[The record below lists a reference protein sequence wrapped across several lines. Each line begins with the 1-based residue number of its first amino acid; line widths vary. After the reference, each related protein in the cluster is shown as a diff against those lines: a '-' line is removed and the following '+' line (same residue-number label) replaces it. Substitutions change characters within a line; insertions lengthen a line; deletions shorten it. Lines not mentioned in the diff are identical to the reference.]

1 MTIGF
6 KTHKIS
12 LKADWT
18 LANKMTL
25 HLTYKVPHKAKN
37 FFLKL
42 CAKLF
47 NTRLLGVHLQFL
59 TVALSVCEHLL
70 FVQYKTKTKKFANFI
85 IFCRA
90 FSNFY
95 KNKKLLN
102 TNLKILIFINLPWG
116 HLRSHNKQTP
126 KLNLNIEVN

>member
-1 MTIGF
+1 MQTMTIGF

-70 FVQYKTKTKKFANFI
+70 FVQYKTKTKKFANILNI

-116 HLRSHNKQTP
+116 T
-126 KLNLNIEVN
+126 

>member
-1 MTIGF
+1 MQTMTIGF

-12 LKADWT
+12 LKTGWT
-18 LANKMTL
+18 NKMTL

-59 TVALSVCEHLL
+59 TVALSVSEHLR
-70 FVQYKTKTKKFANFI
+70 FVQYKTKTKK
-85 IFCRA
+85 
-90 FSNFY
+90 
-95 KNKKLLN
+95 
-102 TNLKILIFINLPWG
+102 
-116 HLRSHNKQTP
+116 
-126 KLNLNIEVN
+126 